1 MEGKAAMTMSNP
13 PASQDIKPRRLKL
26 VFIWLAAICAGLFF
40 LARADTDWQQ
50 TLDSLTQS
58 SSHEPAKLV
67 SLPPQT
73 SAVLPSFDA
82 VSADEGGMLIAAG
95 KGPEGAAIVLRN
107 GSQTLAKTRS
117 DENGEWVLMLDNPL
131 AAGEYV
137 LSLQAVDPATQQIVD
152 GRRTFALKIAPRGKG
167 LRTQLEAAIPQN
179 AGRPAQS
186 TAGAGPNPKV
196 TAVKR
201 GDTLWDIA
209 RRHYGDATRYPEIV
223 DANKPQI
230 KNPNLIFPNQQF
242 EIPHQ

>member
-1 MEGKAAMTMSNP
+1 MTMSNP
-13 PASQDIKPRRLKL
+13 PASQDIKRRRLKL
-26 VFIWLAAICAGLFF
+26 VFISLAAICAGLFF
-40 LARADTDWQQ
+40 VLHADIDWRQ
-50 TLDSLTQS
+50 TFNSSTEP
-58 SSHEPAKLV
+58 SSHEPAKPV
-67 SLPPQT
+67 SLAPSA

-95 KGPEGAAIVLRN
+95 KGPEGATILLRN
-107 GSQTLAKTRS
+107 GSQILAKTHA

-137 LSLQAVDPATQQIVD
+137 LSLQAVGPATQQIVD
-152 GRRTFALKIAPRGKG
+152 GRRPFTLKIAPRGNG
-167 LRTQLEAAIPQN
+167 LRTHQAAMPQS
-179 AGRPAQS
+179 ADRPAKPVS
-186 TAGAGPNPKV
+186 GTAPNPKV

-209 RRHYGDATRYPEIV
+209 RRHYGDAKRYPEIV

-242 EIPHQ
+242 EIPQQ